1 MIICVIKILVIKTNH
16 TECKT
21 LVQRFMRWS
30 KVDTGSI
37 IKDLFASLFS
47 LNNITLLG
55 TCLMLMT

>member
-16 TECKT
+16 TECKI
-21 LVQRFMRWS
+21 LVQRFMRWP

-47 LNNITLLG
+47 LNNITL
-55 TCLMLMT
+55 THC